1 MIFSGSHGRFGM
13 RVPKAVLLF
22 ILPLVLSKVAQMVL
36 SSKPGKNAVRRI
48 GQPELA
54 TEKGVELATDYS
66 KRVASAL
73 GVAAIGV
80 QQKLERSPRETA
92 GYGWST
98 VMQDTAE
105 LLLATG
111 ALLRVASEFVRD
123 KEKMRHKQL
132 EELSTLTSGR

>member
-1 MIFSGSHGRFGM
+1 M

-22 ILPLVLSKVAQMVL
+22 ILPLVLSKVAEMIL

-48 GQPELA
+48 GQPELT
-54 TEKGVELATDYS
+54 TEKGIDLATDYS
-66 KRVASAL
+66 KRAVGAL

-80 QQKLERSPRETA
+80 QQKLERSPDDRA
-92 GYGWST
+92 GFSWSN
-98 VMQDTAE
+98 VMQDTAD

-111 ALLRVASEFVRD
+111 GLLRISSEFVRD
-123 KEKMRHKQL
+123 KEKMRRKQL